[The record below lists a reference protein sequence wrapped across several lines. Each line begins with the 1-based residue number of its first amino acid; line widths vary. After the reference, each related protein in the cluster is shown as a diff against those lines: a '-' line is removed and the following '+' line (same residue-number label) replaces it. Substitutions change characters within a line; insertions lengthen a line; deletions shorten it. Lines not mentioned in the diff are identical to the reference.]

1 MNFGVTRCGEILDEK
16 IRHDKKLSRKMR
28 NFYSQSCAII
38 NGIKTITNP
47 SVRKVALLAY
57 INYRQRQVDGDLKL
71 TVYDKEFVMEITK
84 RLKYVIRHHAN
95 KS

>member
-28 NFYSQSCAII
+28 NFYSQSCTII
-38 NGIKTITNP
+38 NGIKSSIDS
-47 SVRKVALLAY
+47 SVREVALLAY
-57 INYRQRQVDGDLKL
+57 VNYRQRQVDGDLKL
-71 TVYDKEFVMEITK
+71 TKYDKEFVMEITK